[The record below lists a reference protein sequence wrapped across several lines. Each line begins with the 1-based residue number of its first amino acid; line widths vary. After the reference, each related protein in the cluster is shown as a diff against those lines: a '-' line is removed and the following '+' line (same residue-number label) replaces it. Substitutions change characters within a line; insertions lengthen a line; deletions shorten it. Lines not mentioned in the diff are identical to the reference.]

1 MLLVAG
7 KLVKMTDGLALEAI
21 RTDAGER
28 VADGTQKSDCEA
40 SNEII
45 SLLSDEERERLAIL
59 QGLFGVQ
66 PRYIKKGKLSKLK
79 PCCV

>member
-1 MLLVAG
+1 MSAYEGKIRMLLVAG
-7 KLVKMTDGLALEAI
+7 KLVKMTDGQAWEAI

-28 VADGTQKSDCEA
+28 VADGSQKSDCEA

-59 QGLFGVQ
+59 LGLLGAEV
-66 PRYIKKGKLSKLK
+66 LSD
-79 PCCV
+79 